1 MTLIGLHP
9 IIEEVL
15 LASAMVFITSLFY
28 RFLMDQEKMRD
39 LKNQQNE
46 KQKRMKELQKTNP
59 EEANNVM
66 KEILGLTNK
75 RNKLMMKPMLVTFIV
90 VGLALSWMSGLYSDF
105 IPLLPFVWPS
115 FMSWLIGVEGWI
127 KPWLA
132 WYIVVSFPLNSIF
145 RKILGVEI

>member
-1 MTLIGLHP
+1 MTLLGLSP
-9 IIEEVL
+9 IIEELL
-15 LASAMVFITSLFY
+15 LASVMVFITSLFY
-28 RFLMDQEKMRD
+28 RFLMDQNKMRD
-39 LKNQQNE
+39 LKNQQDE

-90 VGLALSWMSGLYSDF
+90 VGLALSWMSGLYSGF

-115 FMSWLIGVEGWI
+115 FMSWFIGVEGLI